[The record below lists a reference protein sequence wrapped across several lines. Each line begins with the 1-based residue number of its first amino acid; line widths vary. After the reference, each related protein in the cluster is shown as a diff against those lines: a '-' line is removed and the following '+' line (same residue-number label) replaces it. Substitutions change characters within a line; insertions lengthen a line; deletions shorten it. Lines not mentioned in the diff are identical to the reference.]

1 MGEQGGR
8 ERERESRPGH
18 PDTEQFIFVLFGS
31 PVIAT
36 CAVRDVII
44 RGPFEAFRPL
54 NAGSDTSRLRDP
66 ARTFPSSPRPSLSI
80 PLHPDRSHLS
90 PSFSSL
96 PRSFLSVFQ
105 NYVQGKGGRRRRR
118 ERWMKERRIAS
129 PPPPYTQSLV
139 HPSSLPPS
147 LPHPSPPHAS
157 RSDRRC
163 LDGIYTSKAAK
174 GDIMARPDFTRC
186 RPVRRPRG

>member
-1 MGEQGGR
+1 MR
-8 ERERESRPGH
+8 EREGH

-105 NYVQGKGGRRRRR
+105 NYVEGKGGRRRGREEG

-147 LPHPSPPHAS
+147 PFPSS
-157 RSDRRC
+157 RFSQ
-163 LDGIYTSKAAK
+163 
-174 GDIMARPDFTRC
+174 
-186 RPVRRPRG
+186 

>member
-1 MGEQGGR
+1 MGEEGER

-105 NYVQGKGGRRRRR
+105 NYVRKRGKKTKTRTVDER
-118 ERWMKERRIAS
+118 EANRVSS
-129 PPPPYTQSLV
+129 PSV
-139 HPSSLPPS
+139 HPESRTPLLPPS
-147 LPHPSPPHAS
+147 FPPSPFPSS
-157 RSDRRC
+157 RFSQ
-163 LDGIYTSKAAK
+163 
-174 GDIMARPDFTRC
+174 
-186 RPVRRPRG
+186 

>member
-1 MGEQGGR
+1 M
-8 ERERESRPGH
+8 
-18 PDTEQFIFVLFGS
+18 
-31 PVIAT
+31 IAT

-129 PPPPYTQSLV
+129 PLPPYTQSLV

-147 LPHPSPPHAS
+147 LPYPSPPHAS